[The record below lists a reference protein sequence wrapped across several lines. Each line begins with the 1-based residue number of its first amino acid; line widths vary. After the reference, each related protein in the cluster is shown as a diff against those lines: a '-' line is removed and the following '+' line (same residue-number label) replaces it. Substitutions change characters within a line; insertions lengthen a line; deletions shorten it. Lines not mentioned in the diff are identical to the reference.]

1 MRFVEQQ
8 QRQREQP
15 GRLGRGNPDGGRG
28 RGRGRGAGGLSLGA
42 AVQRRLEEL
51 RDCLERRRLR
61 GAGTPGE
68 GGPDS
73 AFEALRELESLDGNL
88 TLAASV
94 LRKSGLAAE
103 LGHPWWRSGAPGDV
117 SAQASALA
125 PRFAERAGIRL
136 R

>member
-1 MRFVEQQ
+1 M
-8 QRQREQP
+8 
-15 GRLGRGNPDGGRG
+15 
-28 RGRGRGAGGLSLGA
+28 
-42 AVQRRLEEL
+42 QRRLEEL

-73 AFEALRELESLDGNL
+73 ASEALRELESLDGNL

-94 LRKSGLAAE
+94 LRRSGLAAE
-103 LGHPWWRSGAPGDV
+103 LGHAWWRSGAPGDVV

-125 PRFAERAGIRL
+125 PRFAERVGIRL